1 MLGIE
6 FEKRIAFDLR
16 ASWQAR
22 VLANSKGTTFA
33 VVMSV
38 LAHSFPA
45 AMNAMLRVLIPDW
58 DGTPVGPYLC
68 TCGKVAKNG
77 FIVADVI
84 YPNSGAVVKDA
95 VMYASETELR
105 DDMRRLA
112 DSLKLADRDRIEF
125 FTAIRNWVVA
135 DRRLDPNFDPRDP
148 DAKRLH

>member
-1 MLGIE
+1 MLATDIE
-6 FEKRIAFDLR
+6 KKLAFDLR

-22 VLANSKGTTFA
+22 VLAESTGVTFA

-38 LAHSFPA
+38 LGHNFSEALPV
-45 AMNAMLRVLIPDW
+45 LIKVLIPNW
-58 DGTPVGPYLC
+58 EGAPLGPYLS
-68 TCGKVAKNG
+68 TAGKVAKNG
-77 FIVADVI
+77 AVVADVI
-84 YPNSGAVVKDA
+84 YPNSGAIVRDVTL
-95 VMYASETELR
+95 YLSEMHLR

-112 DSLKLADRDRIEF
+112 DRLKLADRDRAEF